1 MSDISYAPEKIDPD
15 AVPSPY
21 PGRTEPLPWNR
32 SEVTAEWL
40 GRTVANKYPGVAAH
54 SLEVIQ
60 LFDSHTTKMR
70 VAVDWNESGK
80 AAGLPRDLCLKSNWS
95 GAFNDVRSEEHTS
108 ALQSLMRIS
117 YAVFC
122 LKNKNKTIQIIS
134 TNYHIYTNT
143 KQ

>member
-1 MSDISYAPEKIDPD
+1 MSVAIRALPGASALRCCLHSGVESTCCWLPGQFGTVTRNGSEEKIPGEIGCPTLDAPEKIDPD

-70 VAVDWNESGK
+70 VAVDWNESGD
-80 AAGLPRDLCLKSNWS
+80 RKSTRLNS
-95 GAFNDVRSEEHTS
+95 SH
-108 ALQSLMRIS
+108 
-117 YAVFC
+117 
-122 LKNKNKTIQIIS
+122 
-134 TNYHIYTNT
+134 
-143 KQ
+143 

>member
-80 AAGLPRDLCLKSNWS
+80 AAGLPRDLCLKSN
-95 GAFNDVRSEEHTS
+95 RSEEHTS
-108 ALQSLMRIS
+108 ELQSLMRTS

-122 LKNKNKTIQIIS
+122 WKNKL
-134 TNYHIYTNT
+134 Y
-143 KQ
+143 

>member
-95 GAFNDVRSEEHTS
+95 GAFNDVDICALEARFYHYLARSEEHTS
-108 ALQSLMRIS
+108 ELQSLMRIS
-117 YAVFC
+117 YAVIC
-122 LKNKNKTIQIIS
+122 LKKKKN
-134 TNYHIYTNT
+134 
-143 KQ
+143 